1 MAWLYSLAVECGDE
15 AAVRSCAEH
24 FASEDAMPIDVSVV
38 QSSDDGAW
46 WTLIVPTNESTSGV
60 HSDEIARSLTAAG
73 EAVLDRLR
81 SAPLFR
87 FAVIGVEA
95 QEAIALADFDPA
107 LGAEPTLAERFDGL
121 VVSDALHERLGTP
134 ASFEPFAPGYRWIPY
149 RGERYR
155 EAD

>member
-1 MAWLYSLAVECGDE
+1 
-15 AAVRSCAEH
+15 
-24 FASEDAMPIDVSVV
+24 MPVDVSVV

-46 WTLIVPTNESTSGV
+46 WTLIVLTNESTSGV

-95 QEAIALADFDPA
+95 QEAIALADFDQRSAPIPRSRSASTAWSFPMRSTSGSGRPRTSSRSRPA
-107 LGAEPTLAERFDGL
+107 TDGSRTGGSATARPTSLDSSSRVVGGRGGRL
-121 VVSDALHERLGTP
+121 VG
-134 ASFEPFAPGYRWIPY
+134 
-149 RGERYR
+149 
-155 EAD
+155 